1 VRSGT
6 SVVRAAAALL
16 LATVASACSRGRT
29 SSAPPLVAQVA
40 GAIAVEGI
48 GSPVKVVRDRWGVP
62 HIYASSRDDLF
73 FAQGFVQA
81 QDRLFQMD
89 LWRRAAQGRLSE
101 VLGPNFIERDA
112 MTRRIQY
119 DGDLDAEWARY
130 GPDARSIAGAFVRG
144 VNAWA
149 ALARERPPEAF
160 VLAGW
165 RPESWSPDDLLNRTD
180 AIVENATVL
189 DDIARAGMG
198 DVVADS
204 IRRAG
209 APPFFTGLAAPLR
222 PGAGSSQVDRELAGP
237 AARIPTGKGY
247 ARTSGTVLEFADTP
261 IGFANPSAR
270 YLVHLVGAG
279 WNAIGVTSP
288 WRPGVAAGHNGRVA
302 WAFMPSGARTQ
313 TVRAVPD
320 TSPVTATVKR
330 TIVVK
335 GRDEPFSFDTE
346 STEEGIVIATD
357 RAGHRRFVFSWIGFE
372 PGAAP
377 EMMALAVDRAASR
390 GDVEAAVRAWKLPAR
405 SFAVIEGAPATA
417 GGTRS
422 ERLNE
427 RGDAGERQSARA
439 LFAHALGITEA
450 ARRRFNI
457 GPVPR
462 PAADQPVR
470 LSIDVR
476 SWDESR
482 AMNAPG
488 QSEDPNSRHFADLVG
503 GWSGGALFPLVYS
516 DGAVQAQS
524 ETTLTLTP
532 ASPRTSP

>member
-1 VRSGT
+1 V
-6 SVVRAAAALL
+6 LL
-16 LATVASACSRGRT
+16 LAAVPSACGRGRT
-29 SSAPPLVAQVA
+29 SPPPLVAQVA
-40 GAIAVEGI
+40 GTIAVDGLEA
-48 GSPVKVVRDRWGVP
+48 PVKVVRDRWGIP
-62 HIYASSRDDLF
+62 HIFASSQDDLF
-73 FAQGFVQA
+73 FTQGFVQA

-119 DGDLDAEWARY
+119 GGSLDVEWPRY
-130 GPDARSIAGAFVRG
+130 GADARSIAAAFVRG
-144 VNAWA
+144 INAWA
-149 ALARERPPEAF
+149 AMAREQPPEAF

-180 AIVENATVL
+180 AIVENAAVL

-222 PGAGSSQVDRELAGP
+222 SGAGSGQVDRELAGP
-237 AARIPTGKGY
+237 TATAPTGKGY
-247 ARTSGTVLEFADTP
+247 ARISGTVLEFADTP
-261 IGFANPSAR
+261 VGLTTPSAR

-279 WNAIGVTSP
+279 WNVIGVTSP

-302 WAFMPSGARTQ
+302 WAFKPSGARTQ

-320 TSPVTATVKR
+320 TSPVTATVTR

-346 STEEGIVIATD
+346 STEDGIVIATD
-357 RAGHRRFVFSWIGFE
+357 RAGHRRFVFSWAGFE

-377 EMMALAVDRAASR
+377 EMTSLTIDRAANR
-390 GDVEAAVRAWKLPAR
+390 GDVDAAVRAWALPAR
-405 SFAVIEGAPATA
+405 SFVVLEQGGAQGA
-417 GGTRS
+417 GTGR
-422 ERLNE
+422 ERVNPQGNGGGA
-427 RGDAGERQSARA
+427 RSARA
-439 LFAHALGITEA
+439 LFAHALGITDA
-450 ARRRFNI
+450 ARRRFNV

-462 PAADQPVR
+462 PAVDQPVR

-476 SWDESR
+476 AWDESR
-482 AMNAPG
+482 GMNAPG
-488 QSEDPNSRHFADLVG
+488 QSEDPDSRHFSDLVG
-503 GWSGGALFPLVYS
+503 EWSAGALFPLLFS
-516 DGAVQAQS
+516 DTAVEAQA

-532 ASPRTSP
+532 ASARRSP

>member
-1 VRSGT
+1 
-6 SVVRAAAALL
+6 VVLL
-16 LATVASACSRGRT
+16 LATAASACGRGR
-29 SSAPPLVAQVA
+29 SSPAPPLVAQVA
-40 GAIAVEGI
+40 GTIAVDGLQA
-48 GSPVKVVRDRWGVP
+48 PVKVVRDRWGVP

-89 LWRRAAQGRLSE
+89 LWRRAALGRLSE

-119 DGDLDAEWARY
+119 GGDLEVEWARY

-149 ALARERPPEAF
+149 AMARDRPPEAF

-180 AIVENATVL
+180 AVVENAAVL
-189 DDIARAGMG
+189 EEIARTGMG

-209 APPFFTGLAAPLR
+209 APPFFTGLAWPLHGSAG
-222 PGAGSSQVDRELAGP
+222 PGQADRELTVPSATLP
-237 AARIPTGKGY
+237 AGKGY
-247 ARTSGTVLEFADTP
+247 ARTSGAVLEFADASVA
-261 IGFANPSAR
+261 FANPSTR

-279 WNAIGVTSP
+279 WNVIGVTSP
-288 WRPGVAAGHNGRVA
+288 WRPGVAAGHNERVA
-302 WAFMPSGARTQ
+302 WAFMPSSAPTQ
-313 TVRAVPD
+313 TVRAVSD
-320 TSPVTATVKR
+320 TLPVTATVTR

-335 GRDEPFSFDTE
+335 GRDEPFSFETE
-346 STEEGIVIATD
+346 STDEGIVIATD
-357 RAGHRRFVFSWIGFE
+357 RAGHQRFVFSWKGFE

-377 EMMALAVDRAASR
+377 EMMSLAVDRAASR
-390 GDVEAAVRAWKLPAR
+390 GDVEAAVRGWTLPSR
-405 SFAVIEGAPATA
+405 SFVSLDGAGAPAA
-417 GGTRS
+417 GTGR
-422 ERLNE
+422 ERL
-427 RGDAGERQSARA
+427 GHQGGAGEPRSGRA
-439 LFAHALGITEA
+439 LFAHALGITES
-450 ARRRFNI
+450 ARRRFNV
-457 GPVPR
+457 GPVAR
-462 PAADQPVR
+462 PVADQPVR

-476 SWDESR
+476 AWDESR

-488 QSEDPNSRHFADLVG
+488 QSADPDSRHFSDLAAE
-503 GWSGGALFPLVYS
+503 WSAGALFPLVFS
-516 DGAVQAQS
+516 DAAVEAQV

-532 ASPRTSP
+532 SFPRRSP